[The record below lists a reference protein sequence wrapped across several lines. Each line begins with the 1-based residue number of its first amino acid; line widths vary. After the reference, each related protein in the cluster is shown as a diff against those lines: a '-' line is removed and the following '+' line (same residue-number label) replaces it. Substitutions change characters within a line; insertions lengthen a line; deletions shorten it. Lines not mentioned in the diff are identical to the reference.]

1 MAAPL
6 RFCRGILARK
16 EFAPMR
22 IGLLASNAS
31 LAEYFVTVTGL
42 ADHTVTLYSA
52 KQDLFSALAAVA
64 SLQGEAPHDVL
75 LLELI
80 VDASGGQTLARLNG
94 LARELELRIIVL
106 TTAGRDAIT
115 LTQPALPALCLR
127 QLPLPPTG
135 SACGVPSCTTVR
147 KWSRGQR
154 NRGGTYAMQLGR
166 ATFHKMW
173 KVGRSTEEGENLDE
187 VRQRGAGATRKA
199 CTAATCRS

>member
-1 MAAPL
+1 PWPRPPHGHDVFGKAGSFLRARCRCHAA
-6 RFCRGILARK
+6 RGIATRCP
-16 EFAPMR
+16 ATR
-22 IGLLASNAS
+22 
-31 LAEYFVTVTGL
+31 
-42 ADHTVTLYSA
+42 ADR
-52 KQDLFSALAAVA
+52 
-64 SLQGEAPHDVL
+64 GREW
-75 LLELI
+75 
-80 VDASGGQTLARLNG
+80 GQTLAGLNG
-94 LARELELRIIVL
+94 LARELGLRIIVL

-115 LTQPALPALCLR
+115 VTQPALPALCLR

-147 KWSRGQR
+147 KWSRRQR
-154 NRGGTYAMQLGR
+154 NRGRTYAMQLGR